1 MVSKVF
7 GAIIT
12 GSNLLTA
19 TSINLID
26 VEERDQREQPYR
38 DRQ

>member
-1 MVSKVF
+1 MVSS
-7 GAIIT
+7 AIIT
-12 GSNLLTA
+12 GLTA